1 MAMESRQLEIA
12 ELRPY
17 PPRMRILAG
26 VVAFL
31 LIPIGTVGAQQPV
44 PALKIVVLE
53 GEGGVNIIQQKTA
66 VRPLIEVRD
75 RNNVPVSGALVTFT
89 IGGGNSAAFAGGA
102 QTLTVTTNAA
112 GQAAASGLNAI
123 SSGPFQI
130 RVQAAY
136 QGQLATAAISL
147 TNFATAAAA
156 AQAGAGAGAVGGGT
170 ASGAAGGAAGGGGG
184 ISATT
189 IGIVG
194 AAIAG
199 GAVAATQVA
208 GKKEEDKGTG
218 FDPYTGSFSGQVVI
232 IVSFTTP
239 EGVPGSCTRTRA
251 MTGTMTVDLNA
262 DHATGTVGLQS
273 AQNETGVT
281 GTCLPGPTVNLT
293 VPRQPV
299 TGGPSELTF
308 THTASFGTA
317 ETDVLTFKGAHSG
330 TTITGTLRLDVTDTS
345 GSRSTGSGST
355 TMQVT
360 LQKQTP

>member
-1 MAMESRQLEIA
+1 M
-12 ELRPY
+12 
-17 PPRMRILAG
+17 RMPAALVS
-26 VVAFL
+26 VVL
-31 LIPIGTVGAQQPV
+31 STVALSAQSS
-44 PALKIVVLE
+44 PALRIVVIE
-53 GEGGVNIIQQKTA
+53 GEGGVNIVQQKTA

-75 RNNVPVSGALVTFT
+75 RNNLPVSGALVTFT
-89 IGGGNSAAFAGGA
+89 IGGGGQRAAFAGGA

-123 SSGPFQI
+123 RSGPFQI
-130 RVQAAY
+130 QVQAAY
-136 QGQLATAAISL
+136 QGQVANASISQ

-156 AQAGAGAGAVGGGT
+156 AAAHAGAGAGAGSGGT
-170 ASGAAGGAAGGGGG
+170 ASGAAGGGGG
-184 ISATT
+184 ISAMT

-194 AAIAG
+194 AAVAG
-199 GAVAATQVA
+199 GAVGATQIA
-208 GKKEEDKGTG
+208 GKKEQDEAAG

-232 IVSFTTP
+232 LISYTSP

-251 MTGTMTVDLNA
+251 MTGTMTIDLNA

-273 AQNETGVT
+273 AQNETAVT
-281 GTCLPGPTVNLT
+281 GTCLPGPIVNLT

-308 THTASFGTA
+308 TQTTSFGTA
-317 ETDVLTFKGAHSG
+317 ETDMLTFKGSHTGNA
-330 TTITGTLRLDVTDTS
+330 ITGTLRLDVTDTS